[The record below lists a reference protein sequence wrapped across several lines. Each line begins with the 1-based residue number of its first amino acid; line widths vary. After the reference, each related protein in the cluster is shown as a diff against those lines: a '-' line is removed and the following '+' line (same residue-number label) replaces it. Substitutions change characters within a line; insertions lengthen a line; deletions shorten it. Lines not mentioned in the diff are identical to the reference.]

1 MIAEAIE
8 ASKALVKAVPFLGS
22 STATADYKNALELVK
37 YLLDHDDENPLIE
50 FLTAKI
56 DAYEKTHHSFTHFN
70 ESLEA
75 LPHGVEALRQLMK
88 DYGLK
93 QSDLREEIGGKSLVS
108 QILSGKRSLTVEHI
122 RALAK
127 RFNVPTSLFID

>member
-8 ASKALVKAVPFLGS
+8 ASKALVKAVPLLGG
-22 STATADYKNALELVK
+22 STSTADYKSALELID
-37 YLLDHDDENPLIE
+37 YLIEHDDENPLIE
-50 FLTAKI
+50 FLSAKI
-56 DAYEKTHHSFTHFN
+56 ESYERQHTDFVPFN
-70 ESLEA
+70 QALESL
-75 LPHGVEALRQLMK
+75 PRGVEALRQLMK

-122 RALAK
+122 RALAL

>member
-8 ASKALVKAVPFLGS
+8 ASKALMKAVPLLGG
-22 STATADYKNALELVK
+22 STSTADYKSALELID
-37 YLLDHDDENPLIE
+37 YLIEHDDENPLIE
-50 FLTAKI
+50 FLCAKI
-56 DAYEKTHHSFTHFN
+56 ESYERLHADFVPFN
-70 ESLEA
+70 TALEN
-75 LPHGVEALRQLMK
+75 LPRGVEALRQLMK

-122 RALAK
+122 RALAV
-127 RFNVPTSLFID
+127 RFNVPTSVFIE

>member
-8 ASKALVKAVPFLGS
+8 ASKALVKAVPLLGG
-22 STATADYKNALELVK
+22 STSTADYKSALELID
-37 YLLDHDDENPLIE
+37 YLIEHDDENPLIE
-50 FLTAKI
+50 FLSAKI
-56 DAYEKTHHSFTHFN
+56 ESYERQHTDFAPFN
-70 ESLEA
+70 QALEN
-75 LPHGVEALRQLMK
+75 LPRGVEALRQLMK

-122 RALAK
+122 RALAV

>member
-8 ASKALVKAVPFLGS
+8 ASKALVKAVPLLGG
-22 STATADYKNALELVK
+22 STSTADYKSALELID
-37 YLLDHDDENPLIE
+37 YLIEHDDENPLIE
-50 FLTAKI
+50 FLSAKI
-56 DAYEKTHHSFTHFN
+56 ESYERQHTDFVPFN
-70 ESLEA
+70 QALEN
-75 LPHGVEALRQLMK
+75 LPRGVEALRQLMK

-93 QSDLREEIGGKSLVS
+93 QCDLREEIGGKSLVS

-122 RALAK
+122 RALAV

>member
-8 ASKALVKAVPFLGS
+8 ASKALVKAVPLLGG
-22 STATADYKNALELVK
+22 STSTADYKSALELID
-37 YLLDHDDENPLIE
+37 YLIEHDDENPLIE
-50 FLTAKI
+50 FLSAKI
-56 DAYEKTHHSFTHFN
+56 ESYERQHTDFAPFN
-70 ESLEA
+70 QALEN
-75 LPHGVEALRQLMK
+75 LPRGVEALRQLMK

-122 RALAK
+122 RALAL

>member
-8 ASKALVKAVPFLGS
+8 ASKALVKAVPLLGG
-22 STATADYKNALELVK
+22 STSTADYKSALELID
-37 YLLDHDDENPLIE
+37 YLIEHDDENPLIE
-50 FLTAKI
+50 FLSAKI
-56 DAYEKTHHSFTHFN
+56 ESYERQHTDFVPFN
-70 ESLEA
+70 QALESL
-75 LPHGVEALRQLMK
+75 PRGVEALRQLMK

-122 RALAK
+122 RALAV

>member
-8 ASKALVKAVPFLGS
+8 ASKALVKAVPLLGG
-22 STATADYKNALELVK
+22 STSTADYKSALELID
-37 YLLDHDDENPLIE
+37 YLIEHDDENPLIE
-50 FLTAKI
+50 FLSAKI
-56 DAYEKTHHSFTHFN
+56 ESYERQHTDFVTFN
-70 ESLEA
+70 QA
-75 LPHGVEALRQLMK
+75 VGNLPRGVEALRQLMK

-93 QSDLREEIGGKSLVS
+93 QNDLREEIGGKSLVS

-122 RALAK
+122 RALAV

>member
-8 ASKALVKAVPFLGS
+8 ASKALVKAVPLLGG
-22 STATADYKNALELVK
+22 STSTADYKSALELID
-37 YLLDHDDENPLIE
+37 YLIEHDDENPLIE
-50 FLTAKI
+50 FLSAKI
-56 DAYEKTHHSFTHFN
+56 ESYERQLTDFVPFN
-70 ESLEA
+70 EA
-75 LPHGVEALRQLMK
+75 LDNLPRGVEALRQLMK

-93 QSDLREEIGGKSLVS
+93 QSDVREEIGGKSLVS

-122 RALAK
+122 RALAV

>member
-8 ASKALVKAVPFLGS
+8 ASKALVKAVPLLGG
-22 STATADYKNALELVK
+22 STSTADYKSALELID
-37 YLLDHDDENPLIE
+37 YLIEHDDENPLIE
-50 FLTAKI
+50 FLSAKI
-56 DAYEKTHHSFTHFN
+56 ESYERQHTDFVPFN
-70 ESLEA
+70 QALESL
-75 LPHGVEALRQLMK
+75 PRGVEALRQLMK

-122 RALAK
+122 RALAV
-127 RFNVPTSLFID
+127 RFNVPTSVFID

>member
-8 ASKALVKAVPFLGS
+8 ASKALVKAVPLLGGSTS
-22 STATADYKNALELVK
+22 SADYKSALELID
-37 YLLDHDDENPLIE
+37 YLIEHDDENPLIE
-50 FLTAKI
+50 FLSAKI
-56 DAYEKTHHSFTHFN
+56 ESYERQHTDFVPFN
-70 ESLEA
+70 QALESL
-75 LPHGVEALRQLMK
+75 PRGVEALRQLMK

-122 RALAK
+122 RALAV